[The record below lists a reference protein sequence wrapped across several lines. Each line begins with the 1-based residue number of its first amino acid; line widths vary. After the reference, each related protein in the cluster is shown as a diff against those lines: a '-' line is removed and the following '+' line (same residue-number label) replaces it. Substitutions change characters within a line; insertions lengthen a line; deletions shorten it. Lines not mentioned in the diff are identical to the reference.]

1 MLKCFLIFD
10 DWRQI
15 GHGRS
20 IYGTELGVE
29 LSKGDLHSGNVI
41 PATVTLDSG
50 WASIEEEITEAMKN
64 HQAYP
69 VFRLKIER
77 EPNEGK
83 N

>member
-15 GHGRS
+15 GHTKS
-20 IYGTELGVE
+20 IYSTELGIE
-29 LSKGDLHSGNVI
+29 LSRGDLHSGSVFG
-41 PATVTLDSG
+41 ATVIMDS
-50 WASIEEEITEAMKN
+50 AIEAEITEAMKN

-77 EPNEGK
+77 EPNEGIGVVS
-83 N
+83 

>member
-1 MLKCFLIFD
+1 MLKCFLIFE

-15 GHGRS
+15 GQAKS
-20 IYGTELGVE
+20 VYSTELGVE
-29 LSKGDLHSGNVI
+29 LSRGDLHSGSVL
-41 PATVTLDSG
+41 PAKVTLG
-50 WASIEEEITEAMKN
+50 HAIEAEITEAIKN

-83 N
+83 S